1 MPGRP
6 AATSSRRSPQL
17 RGAGCCSRS
26 RALCRPRGWQ
36 RPHPQRAASA
46 RRRSRGSRPC
56 RRRRCRTLPRMLRG
70 PSRAIVLVLPLAAI
84 VGCGGGSATSSIPSG
99 GGKAGSSTTATPST
113 TTAAAPAGCTAV
125 KEPKPKADGGY
136 KKPST
141 KLDGSKTWTA
151 TVKTNCGTFAF
162 QLDVKHAPN
171 ASASIAYLAGKK
183 FFDGTV
189 FHRIV
194 PGFVIQGGDPTGT
207 GSGGPGY
214 STVDK
219 PPASASYKKGVVAM
233 AKTGDEPPG
242 TAGSQF
248 FVVTGADAGLPAD
261 YAIAGKVTTG
271 LDVVERIGKL
281 GDQSEQPTATVEIES
296 LRVSSA

>member
-1 MPGRP
+1 MKPC
-6 AATSSRRSPQL
+6 L
-17 RGAGCCSRS
+17 
-26 RALCRPRGWQ
+26 AL
-36 RPHPQRAASA
+36 
-46 RRRSRGSRPC
+46 
-56 RRRRCRTLPRMLRG
+56 TL
-70 PSRAIVLVLPLAAI
+70 LAVALA
-84 VGCGGGSATSSIPSG
+84 GCGGGTETSAIPSG
-99 GGKAGSSTTATPST
+99 GGDTSSSSTATT
-113 TTAAAPAGCTAV
+113 EAQAAKAPAGCEAV
-125 KEPKPKADGGY
+125 AQPKPKPDGSLARP
-136 KKPST
+136 KT
-141 KLDGSKTWTA
+141 KLDAQKTWTA

-162 QLDVKHAPN
+162 TLNVKSAPN

-194 PGFVIQGGDPTGT
+194 PDFVIQGGDPTGT

-219 PPASASYKKGVVAM
+219 PPSNTTYKRGAVAM
-233 AKTGDEPPG
+233 AKTGTEPAG

-261 YAIAGKVTTG
+261 YAVVGKITQG

-281 GDQSEQPTATVEIES
+281 GDQSEQPTTTVEIES
-296 LRVSSA
+296 LRVSSG